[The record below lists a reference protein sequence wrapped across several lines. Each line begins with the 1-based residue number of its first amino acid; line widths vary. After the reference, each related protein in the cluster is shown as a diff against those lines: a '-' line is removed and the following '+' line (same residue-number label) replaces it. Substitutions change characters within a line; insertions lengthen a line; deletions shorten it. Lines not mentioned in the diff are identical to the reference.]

1 MGSLAAIR
9 AHQLVAFPNFRLPS
23 MLQNEQN
30 LTTLSNSKLSKSW
43 TNSINPFKGKTFQE
57 IDQMLRAKG
66 FTTKGPT
73 PLYGKGSYFSPATN
87 RKYYLDYS
95 GKTYKGGITELPHVD
110 VHYNIPINGIEKQR
124 FPIGEY
130 LYGLE

>member
-1 MGSLAAIR
+1 
-9 AHQLVAFPNFRLPS
+9 
-23 MLQNEQN
+23 MLQSEQN
-30 LTTLSNSKLSKSW
+30 LTILSNSKLSKSW
-43 TNSINPFKGKTFQE
+43 TNSVNPFKEKTFQE
-57 IDQMLRAKG
+57 IDQMLHAKG

-73 PLYGKGSYFSPATN
+73 PLYGKGAYFSPATN
-87 RKYYLDYS
+87 RKYYLDYA